1 MLLTPVESAH
11 SYNQIGNWVG
21 PKVERGSHL
30 NLILIRHSLGFSKT
44 SQFYDKIICNI
55 MSYSSDDGLSKFI
68 SDQYVLCF
76 KMSEAKK
83 CLLK

>member
-1 MLLTPVESAH
+1 MIWQIVHYWVSNGGLVPVLCLFITMLLTPVESAH

-44 SQFYDKIICNI
+44 SQFYDKNN
-55 MSYSSDDGLSKFI
+55 M
-68 SDQYVLCF
+68 
-76 KMSEAKK
+76 
-83 CLLK
+83 